1 LSNEV
6 IIDKLKG
13 GYLRPLFLNFA
24 EFLFYRRTVG
34 AWLRTGAAVFKVVD
48 SVGDIQAV
56 IITAGVDIA
65 AIMPSGARRAIRI
78 A

>member
-1 LSNEV
+1 MRLSLE
-6 IIDKLKG
+6 KKKG
-13 GYLRPLFLNFA
+13 GNIRPLFLNFA
-24 EFLFYRRTVG
+24 GFLFYRRTIG
-34 AWLRTGAAVFKVVD
+34 AWLRTGAAVLEVVNP
-48 SVGDIQAV
+48 VGDIQTV